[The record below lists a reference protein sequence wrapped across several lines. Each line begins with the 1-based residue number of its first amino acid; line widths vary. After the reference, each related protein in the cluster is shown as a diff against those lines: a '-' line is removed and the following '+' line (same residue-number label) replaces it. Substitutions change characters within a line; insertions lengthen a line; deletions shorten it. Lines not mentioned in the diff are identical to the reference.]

1 MVYFLLSDATGF
13 SDKGDNLTL
22 LHAVFFYCPL
32 YALLI
37 TTNISQERGM
47 EITEITVTLRNEDK
61 LKAFVNVTFENKFV
75 VRGMKV
81 IKGASGFFVSM
92 PSRKMPDGSFRDIAH
107 PINNDFRQFIE
118 DAILKEYYRVMEQGQ
133 EPGSSNDAEYNSEW

>member
-1 MVYFLLSDATGF
+1 
-13 SDKGDNLTL
+13 
-22 LHAVFFYCPL
+22 
-32 YALLI
+32 
-37 TTNISQERGM
+37 M

-81 IKGASGFFVSM
+81 IKGANGFFVSM

>member
-1 MVYFLLSDATGF
+1 
-13 SDKGDNLTL
+13 
-22 LHAVFFYCPL
+22 
-32 YALLI
+32 
-37 TTNISQERGM
+37 M

-81 IKGASGFFVSM
+81 IKGANGFFVSM

-107 PINNDFRQFIE
+107 PINNEFREVIE
-118 DAILKEYYRVMEQGQ
+118 QAILDEYYRVMEQGQ
-133 EPGSSNDAEYNSEW
+133 QPGSSNDAEYDHEW